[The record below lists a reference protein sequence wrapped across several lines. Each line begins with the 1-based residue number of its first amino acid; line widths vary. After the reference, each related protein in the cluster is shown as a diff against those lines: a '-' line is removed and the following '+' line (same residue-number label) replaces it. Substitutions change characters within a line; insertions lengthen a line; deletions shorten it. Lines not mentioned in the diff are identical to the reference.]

1 MFLKIGENRSNFRKT
16 TMLEPFVNKVQD
28 LRAYNSIKKRIQHR
42 RFPVC
47 LEKSLFQSQNMLRIQ
62 ARRNEKNSG
71 EGGVVGSLSKNV
83 RQLG

>member
-1 MFLKIGENRSNFRKT
+1 MFLKIGENGSNFRKT

-71 EGGVVGSLSKNV
+71 EGGVVGSLS
-83 RQLG
+83 